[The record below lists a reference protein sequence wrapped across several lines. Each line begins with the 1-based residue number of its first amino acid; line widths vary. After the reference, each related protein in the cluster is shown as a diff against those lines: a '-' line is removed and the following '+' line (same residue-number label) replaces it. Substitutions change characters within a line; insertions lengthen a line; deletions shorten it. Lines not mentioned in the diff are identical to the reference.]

1 VATAELALAPEAVRA
16 AARSLPDGLLRRR
29 PDAVTWSVLEYVCH
43 LRDVYVTSTIRLY
56 RVRTEDRP
64 LLEPMFNE
72 LRAARFGYN
81 RRDLAAT
88 LMELADTN
96 EALRAEV
103 GRLHGDEW
111 DRVGSRLPGE
121 TRTARWLLR
130 QAVHE
135 GVHHLHDIDEVGRR
149 VTKGSATASR

>member
-1 VATAELALAPEAVRA
+1 
-16 AARSLPDGLLRRR
+16 
-29 PDAVTWSVLEYVCH
+29 VTWSVLEYVCH

-88 LMELADTN
+88 LMELGDTN
-96 EALRAEV
+96 AGLRAEV
-103 GRLHGDEW
+103 GRLDGDEW
-111 DRVGSRLPGE
+111 DREGSRLPGE
-121 TRTARWLLR
+121 MRTARWLLR

-149 VTKGSATASR
+149 VSKGSATSSR